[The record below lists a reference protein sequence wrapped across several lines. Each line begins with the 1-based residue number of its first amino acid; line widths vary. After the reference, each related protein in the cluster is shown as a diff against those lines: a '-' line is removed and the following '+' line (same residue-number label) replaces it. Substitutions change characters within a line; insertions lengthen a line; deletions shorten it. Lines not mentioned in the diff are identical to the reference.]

1 MATTPLEKERSIATT
16 RLGTRADA
24 GGWVLRGAVMSIAA
38 GGAFLIFE
46 MIAAGIMGQSTF
58 GPFRVIAAIVLG
70 EGVLLVQ
77 PTVGLA
83 VVVPVALAVHY
94 ALSAFYGAVFGT
106 VAAVIG
112 ALRNGRMALVVAAS
126 VFGFVLWLAN
136 FYVIAPAL
144 FPWFLMA
151 NPVVQV
157 IAHTFFF
164 GTALGLML
172 GIRLRGERRGIGSG
186 RGKI

>member
-1 MATTPLEKERSIATT
+1 MATT
-16 RLGTRADA
+16 RLGKERAIAATRLGTRSEA
-24 GGWVLRGAVMSIAA
+24 GSWVLPGAVMGIAA
-38 GGAFLIFE
+38 GGVFLIFE
-46 MIAAGIMGQSTF
+46 MIAAGIMGQSAF
-58 GPFRVIAAIVLG
+58 GPFRMIAAIVLG
-70 EGVLLVQ
+70 EGVLPMQ
-77 PTVGLA
+77 STVGLA

-106 VAAVIG
+106 LAAVLG
-112 ALRNGRMALVVAAS
+112 ALHNGRMVLVVAAS

-136 FYVIAPAL
+136 FYAIAPAL

-151 NPVVQV
+151 NPVVQF

-172 GIRLRGERRGIGSG
+172 GIRLRGERRGIGLG
-186 RGKI
+186 RVKL